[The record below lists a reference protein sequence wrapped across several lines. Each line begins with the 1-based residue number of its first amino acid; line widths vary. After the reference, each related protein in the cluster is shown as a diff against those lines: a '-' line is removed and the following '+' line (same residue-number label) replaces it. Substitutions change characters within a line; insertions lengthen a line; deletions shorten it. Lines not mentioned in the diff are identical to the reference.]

1 MGVGEELTAR
11 VEIES
16 VRDDKPI
23 CKLKTTIT
31 DSAGDLCVDGTAT
44 TYTMALKGL

>member
-1 MGVGEELTAR
+1 MTAR
-11 VEIES
+11 VEIEY

-31 DSAGDLCVDGTAT
+31 DSAGDLCVDGAAT